1 MNVKNGAITM
11 QETELQN
18 RIRLAIGRLTNVRLF
33 RNNVGLFKTI
43 DGRSV
48 QTGLCVGSSDLI
60 GFTSKII
67 TPDMVGQKVAIF
79 TAIEVK
85 TPKGKVSDTQY
96 NFMNL
101 VANHGGISS
110 IVRSIDEALDIF
122 RI

>member
-1 MNVKNGAITM
+1 M

-18 RIRLAIGRLTNVRLF
+18 RIRLAVGRCANVRLF
-33 RNNVGLFKTI
+33 RNNVGLFKTQ

-85 TPKGKVSDTQY
+85 TPKGKVSDAQY

-101 VANHGGISS
+101 IDNHGGIAS
-110 IVRSIDEALDIF
+110 IVRSVDEALDMF

>member
-1 MNVKNGAITM
+1 M